1 MAASSERSGEQC
13 CPRFCSKT
21 SANESAPSSN
31 AFVAVLGSDLLLLLV
46 VVVVVVVVG
55 VIAVVIVAQWR
66 GFGPVAAAA
75 EGEETA
81 QR

>member
-46 VVVVVVVVG
+46 VVVVVVVG